1 MGYRDILVYLDPTPA
16 SEDRLRL
23 AIGLAKAHAAR
34 LIAVDASSDDAFL
47 GAWSRQALQIE
58 PTFSEAVKTAGLK
71 AEFFGGG
78 DRQGARHPDYLHCVD
93 LMISPRPEGDAR
105 ELVRPFVP
113 DQALVASGVP
123 MLVIP
128 QDWKF
133 GPVGED
139 IVIAWNAS
147 RESTRAVHDALPF
160 LKKAKKVTIFAFSS
174 GTSGLRASSE
184 SLAEHLSRHGVAAG
198 VSDWTNTGDI
208 TAVEALFASLDTQ
221 QSDLIVAGAFG
232 HSRTFEGLFGGVSL
246 DLLRQPCLP
255 VLMSH

>member
-1 MGYRDILVYLDPTPA
+1 MAYKDILVYLDPTPS
-16 SEDRLRL
+16 SEDRLRV

-34 LIAVDASSDDAFL
+34 LIAVDASSDEAFL
-47 GAWSRQALQIE
+47 GLWGKRALQIE

-71 AEFFGGG
+71 AEFFGGA
-78 DRQGARHPDYLHCVD
+78 DRQGTRHPDYLHCVD

-113 DQALVASGVP
+113 DQALVNSGVP

-133 GPVGED
+133 GPLGED

-147 RESTRAVHDALPF
+147 REATRAVHDALPF
-160 LKKAKKVTIFAFSS
+160 LKKARKVTIFAFSS
-174 GTSGLRASSE
+174 GPSGLRASSE
-184 SLAEHLSRHGVAAG
+184 SLAEHLMRHGVTAK

-232 HSRTFEGLFGGVSL
+232 HSRTFEGLFGGVSI
-246 DLLRQPCLP
+246 DLLHQPSLP

>member
-1 MGYRDILVYLDPTPA
+1 MAYRDILVYLDPTPS
-16 SEDRLRL
+16 SEDRLRV
-23 AIGLAKAHAAR
+23 AIGLAKTHAAR
-34 LIAVDASSDDAFL
+34 LIGVDASSDDAFL
-47 GAWSRQALQIE
+47 GAWGKLALRIE
-58 PTFSEAVKTAGLK
+58 PTFREAATTAGLK
-71 AEFFGGG
+71 SDFFGGD

-105 ELVRPFVP
+105 ALVRPFVP
-113 DQALVASGVP
+113 DQALVASGAP

-133 GPVGED
+133 GPIGED

-147 RESTRAVHDALPF
+147 REATRAVHDALPL
-160 LKKAKKVTIFAFSS
+160 LKKAKKVTIFTFSS
-174 GTSGLRASSE
+174 GQSGLRASSE
-184 SLAEHLSRHGVAAG
+184 SLAEHLARHGVAAG

-208 TAVEALFASLDTQ
+208 TAIEALFASLDTQ

-232 HSRTFEGLFGGVSL
+232 HSRAFEGLFGGVSL
-246 DLLRQPCLP
+246 DLLHQPCLP